1 MRSTTPLARLLAA
14 GAFAAALVPQTP
26 AHAASNADQ
35 VQHFI
40 DCARWMLTDPDRHR
54 AECAPGHEFFIP
66 GNNFAQTGITA
77 EPPPPPPPP
86 PPPVIPD

>member
-1 MRSTTPLARLLAA
+1 MRSTIPLARLLAA

-66 GNNFAQTGITA
+66 GDNFAQTGITA